1 MRDPNSVIRT
11 RNRARDL
18 PTWILLAVVAPTALT
33 LAGQQLN
40 PPPQVPRFQSGVE
53 MVVLDVSVLDRD
65 RRPVRGLKA
74 SDFTVLEDG
83 QPQKVSSFDA
93 FDYEDPVPPVPP
105 APWVREVAPDVQK
118 NTDVTDKRLVVIVMD
133 DAAPTPPPDVVRAR
147 ALARDVINSL
157 GPGDLASVVY
167 TLHRRDAQPFTGD
180 RSRLLAAVD
189 RFNASTDSGV
199 AMGKTID
206 AAAGRT
212 FFDQFNIAS
221 GTLYLSLVDT
231 LRGLTKSLATIP
243 GRRKAIVLV
252 GVGIPFDAEAAG
264 TDMSGLGGL
273 ADLSG
278 LADQLRFELGQSY
291 REAQRANVNV
301 YTLDPGGLRAPY
313 EAGVASADP
322 GNPGKLNRDFLKSV
336 AENTGGFAVTDTN
349 NAQPGIQQALREN
362 ASYYLLGYA
371 PANPRAAGRY
381 RKIEVRVT
389 TPGVTVRTRSGY
401 FEPSPPRPKAA
412 TKVVPAASTAA
423 LEGLLPKTDLTMHLA
438 TMPLA
443 TPGMKKATLAIVV
456 GLIQRSPIRA
466 TSAVQ
471 EIDLRIEAYSPDGV
485 RRASRKLTIPVT
497 LRRPGGGALIGYEL
511 LSSLELDPGR
521 YHLRVAAESRTGG
534 VQPRPGVPA
543 VGLFDPDEDLSPRS
557 GSVYTDVD
565 IPDFLNAPLSL
576 SGLALMMRPAPA
588 SGPPNAFA
596 KLLPEAPTT
605 VREFYGDEQVT
616 GLIKVS
622 QNAASPAVPV
632 TLALRLTNAQGAAI
646 QEGVETIPAASFG
659 ATHTAEH
666 TFEVPVTNL
675 PPGEYLL
682 TVKASAGAATATR
695 QLRYTKMR

>member
-1 MRDPNSVIRT
+1 MCSDNSVTQNCKHDNPSR
-11 RNRARDL
+11 
-18 PTWILLAVVAPTALT
+18 PLT
-33 LAGQQLN
+33 LAVLAVAVAAAVAVTAAQQ
-40 PPPQVPRFQSGVE
+40 PPKFTSGVE

-74 SDFTVLEDG
+74 TDFTVLEDG
-83 QPQKVSSFDA
+83 QPQKVSSFQA
-93 FDYEDPVPPVPP
+93 FEFDDPVPSVPP
-105 APWVREVAPDVQK
+105 APWVRDVAPDVQK

-133 DAAPTPPPDVVRAR
+133 DAAPTPAPDVVRAR

-264 TDMSGLGGL
+264 TDLSGLGGL

-278 LADQLRFELGQSY
+278 LADQLRFELGQCY

-362 ASYYLLGYA
+362 ASYYMLGYA

-401 FEPSPPRPKAA
+401 FEASPPSRKAA
-412 TKVVPAASTAA
+412 GKPLPAASATA

-443 TPGMKKATLAIVV
+443 TSGTKKATLAIVV

-466 TSAVQ
+466 TAAVQ

-521 YHLRVAAESRTGG
+521 YHIRVAAESRTGG
-534 VQPRPGVPA
+534 VEPRPGVPA

-588 SGPPNAFA
+588 SGPPKAFA
-596 KLLPEAPTT
+596 KFLPEAPTT
-605 VREFYGDEQVT
+605 VREFYGDEQVS
-616 GLIKVS
+616 GLIRVS
-622 QNAASPAVPV
+622 QKAASPAVPV
-632 TLALRLTNAQGAAI
+632 TLALRLTNAQGATI

-659 ATHTAEH
+659 ASHTAEH
-666 TFEVPVTNL
+666 TFEVPVANL

-695 QLRYTKMR
+695 QLRYAKMR